1 MTNSEVRVRLVDGFT
16 GLISA
21 RTHATTVDRRIER
34 GGADL
39 GFTGGELLLAAQG
52 GCFMTTLAGAAEA
65 RGITLHR
72 VDLIVRGIE
81 EQAPPRYTDVTIEAD
96 VEADAPDEEIDKLLL
111 IAERGCTV
119 SNTLKVGAA
128 IAVSR
133 RALAATAR

>member
-1 MTNSEVRVRLVDGFT
+1 VQLIGDFT

-21 RTHATTVDRRIER
+21 RTHATTVDRRVER

-52 GCFMTTLAGAAEA
+52 GCFMTTLAGAAQA

-72 VDLIVRGIE
+72 VDLTLRGLE
-81 EQAPPRYTDVTIEAD
+81 AEGPARYTDVLIEAD
-96 VEADAPDEEIDKLLL
+96 IEADAPSEEIDKLLL

-119 SNTLKVGAA
+119 SNTLKAGAT

-133 RALAATAR
+133 RTVEATAR